1 MGKNDSAGLRTDERE
16 LVPTAIPYGTGA
28 PSLPGLIRLGRQAV
42 KFWFSGL
49 VIDVGADQGD
59 QTKHDDD

>member
-1 MGKNDSAGLRTDERE
+1 MSGSPSLPQSPMG
-16 LVPTAIPYGTGA
+16 PA
-28 PSLPGLIRLGRQAV
+28 PSLSGLIRLGRQAV

-59 QTKHDDD
+59 QTEHDDN